1 MVIDS
6 NFNFLQVEG
15 VFLGF
20 IIWFFNIYVMLV
32 IIKNIEV
39 WQEKIV
45 EINR

>member
-20 IIWFFNIYVMLV
+20 IVWVFNIYIMLV
-32 IIKNIEV
+32 IIKNVEV
-39 WQEKIV
+39 WQEKII